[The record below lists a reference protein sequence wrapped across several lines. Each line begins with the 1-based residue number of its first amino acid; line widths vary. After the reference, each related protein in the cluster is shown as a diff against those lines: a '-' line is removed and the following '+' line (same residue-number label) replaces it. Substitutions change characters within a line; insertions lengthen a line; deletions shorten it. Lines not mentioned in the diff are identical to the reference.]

1 VRGIHVRK
9 STIQTF
15 TLLTLCV
22 TQSVLAVYYK
32 EADRIMGLGSPRWLP
47 IITIAMSIPLLLSY
61 NIKHFAFPAGYPY
74 VVLYT
79 WGLLSVLI
87 VPILLL
93 IECVVTFRILFSQ
106 YVGHRRSALFWNIL
120 ALGVA
125 SIAELTFIIVR
136 NDPS

>member
-1 VRGIHVRK
+1 
-9 STIQTF
+9 
-15 TLLTLCV
+15 
-22 TQSVLAVYYK
+22 
-32 EADRIMGLGSPRWLP
+32 MGLGSPRWLP

-93 IECVVTFRILFSQ
+93 VECVVTFRIVVSEFTD
-106 YVGHRRSALFWNIL
+106 RRSALFWNIL
-120 ALGVA
+120 AISIAL
-125 SIAELTFIIVR
+125 IAELTFVIVR
-136 NDPS
+136 NGPP